1 MSGGSRRARLLMALT
16 VAVPVLAAGALP
28 ARAEP
33 GAADI
38 QWAQT
43 ILKEKGYSIGGR
55 ANGQMTPETRSALSS
70 YQKAS
75 GLPVTGQLDKAT
87 VAHMMGEREKKASPT
102 MGSLSKSQIGQT
114 PKEKEVVPR
123 AVPTTRVDSGNEFV
137 GGYAQFGSAPP
148 ASRSSGSAASSSAAA
163 PSASVSPG
171 PASSA
176 APAPAAAAR
185 GTATASSHAGN
196 PAEGP
201 VPQAAP
207 RAAVT
212 ATNAAGEQVSTV
224 PQAEMASG
232 PSGWMTNLMR
242 YGVIGLLASTL
253 GGIGFAWW
261 RSGRSAGLASL
272 PEEDRPREE
281 RREPSFGSGRREEL
295 RIAPGFTAEPRA
307 VRRR

>member
-28 ARAEP
+28 VRAEP

-38 QWAQT
+38 QWAQI
-43 ILKEKGYSIGGR
+43 ILKEKGYNIGGR
-55 ANGQMTPETRSALSS
+55 ANGQMTAETRSALSS

-114 PKEKEVVPR
+114 PKEKEVAPR
-123 AVPTTRVDSGNEFV
+123 AAPTTRVDSGNESV

-148 ASRSSGSAASSSAAA
+148 ASRSSGSASSTAAA

-171 PASSA
+171 PVSSG

-185 GTATASSHAGN
+185 GTATASGHAGN
-196 PAEGP
+196 PADGP

-224 PQAEMASG
+224 PQAEMGSG
-232 PSGWMTNLMR
+232 PAGWMTNLMR
-242 YGVIGLLASTL
+242 YGVMGLLAATL

-261 RSGRSAGLASL
+261 RSGRSAGLASV
-272 PEEDRPREE
+272 PEEDRPRED

-295 RIAPGFTAEPRA
+295 RIAPGFTAEPRVA
-307 VRRR
+307 RRR